1 MHTLNSTFSHFI
13 VSLADNFTKKKKKN
27 SIPLPKQMPRA
38 EALAE
43 PSTLVSSR
51 ALDSIVIISDVK
63 RGHSS
68 SRALRETS

>member
-1 MHTLNSTFSHFI
+1 M
-13 VSLADNFTKKKKKN
+13 
-27 SIPLPKQMPRA
+27 IPVPKQMPRA

-68 SRALRETS
+68 GRAVSETS

>member
-1 MHTLNSTFSHFI
+1 
-13 VSLADNFTKKKKKN
+13 
-27 SIPLPKQMPRA
+27 MPWA

-43 PSTLVSSR
+43 SSTLVSSR

-68 SRALRETS
+68 GRAISETG

>member
-1 MHTLNSTFSHFI
+1 
-13 VSLADNFTKKKKKN
+13 
-27 SIPLPKQMPRA
+27 MPRA

-43 PSTLVSSR
+43 PSTLVSSQ

-68 SRALRETS
+68 GRAVRETS